1 MSGCL
6 TLLSA
11 NVEVQ
16 IGFCVIAEN
25 AEVAASIGGFA
36 AAVVVIVLVAVLID
50 LDTAAA
56 ALVAVSIVPEDAD
69 MIVLDTAAAVL
80 VAVSIVLDTAAAALV
95 AVLFVLEG
103 AETIVLVVAVAVSI
117 ALEIAF
123 EHLAPFEPLLH
134 HLKTWFRRKCQPYP
148 PKTTAN
154 VSNDWPRCVPKI

>member
-25 AEVAASIGGFA
+25 AEVAALIGGFA
-36 AAVVVIVLVAVLID
+36 AADVLIVL
-50 LDTAAA
+50 
-56 ALVAVSIVPEDAD
+56 E
-69 MIVLDTAAAVL
+69 TAAAVL
-80 VAVSIVLDTAAAALV
+80 
-95 AVLFVLEG
+95 
-103 AETIVLVVAVAVSI
+103 VAVSI

-148 PKTTAN
+148 LNTTPN
-154 VSNDWPRCVPKI
+154 VSNDRPRCVPKI

>member
-1 MSGCL
+1 L

-25 AEVAASIGGFA
+25 AEVAALIGGFA
-36 AAVVVIVLVAVLID
+36 AAAVVIV
-50 LDTAAA
+50 
-56 ALVAVSIVPEDAD
+56 LVAVSIVPEDAE
-69 MIVLDTAAAVL
+69 MID
-80 VAVSIVLDTAAAALV
+80 LDTAAAALV

-123 EHLAPFEPLLH
+123 QHLAPFEPLLH
-134 HLKTWFRRKCQPYP
+134 HLKTWFHRKCQPYP